1 MNIRN
6 LKLATWDFCYKN
18 AFPVTTR
25 KITQNNSNL
34 FEYWKENTCHW
45 RNNQCDQNISWSWR
59 CSVFQRKAFQAII
72 VYIFRIFFLFCISSC
87 QITSKYL
94 MKLSILSPQTFSLHL
109 WCNTNFLAVTGSVP
123 PDNLTF
129 LDFQRLERSLDG
141 VHFAKLPRAPSQIV
155 LTWNET

>member
-1 MNIRN
+1 MT
-6 LKLATWDFCYKN
+6 A
-18 AFPVTTR
+18 R

-45 RNNQCDQNISWSWR
+45 PNQCDQKTCYDEIKIFHASRNWR
-59 CSVFQRKAFQAII
+59 CSVFRRKAFQAII
-72 VYIFRIFFLFCISSC
+72 VYIFRIFFLFCISPC

-94 MKLSILSPQTFSLHL
+94 MKLSILSNKKFSLHL

-129 LDFQRLERSLDG
+129 LDFQHLPISLDC
-141 VHFAKLPRAPSQIV
+141 VHFAKLPQAPSQIV
-155 LTWNET
+155 LTWNETNLAHYLTIKT